1 MSVATVRE
9 IKEVG
14 PEMIAVKLES
24 APEFEAEPGQFV
36 LVEAQIEGETA
47 SEYFTLSS
55 PLVGETFEITAKYD
69 SSGTVGPWLADRDL
83 DDEIEFEI
91 KGPFGD
97 IQYRGGHDVII
108 MASGPGIGP
117 AVGITERARD
127 TDSAATIIYQTK
139 TPAFEDRL
147 EELESRKAEIHIV
160 SDSDELT
167 DRLQATD
174 SNATVYVFGFS
185 AFISSTRDALKAA
198 AIDPGPI
205 YFENFGP
212 DLTSGS

>member
-1 MSVATVRE
+1 MSVATVQG

-24 APEFEAEPGQFV
+24 PPEFEAEPGQFV
-36 LVEAQIEGETA
+36 LVKARIDGEIE
-47 SEYFTLSS
+47 SEYYMLSS
-55 PLVGETFEITAKYD
+55 PLVGETLEITAKYD
-69 SSGTVGPWLADRDL
+69 SSGTVSPWLADRDF
-83 DDEIEFEI
+83 DGEIEIEI
-91 KGPFGD
+91 TGPFGD
-97 IQYRGGHDVII
+97 IQYTGGHDVII

-147 EELESRKAEIHIV
+147 EELARRKAQIHIV
-160 SDSDELT
+160 SDSDDLT
-167 DRLQATD
+167 DHIQATD

-185 AFISSTRDALKAA
+185 AFISSARDALKAA
-198 AIDPGPI
+198 EIDSESV
-205 YFENFGP
+205 YFENYGP
-212 DLTSGS
+212 E